1 MQAWI
6 AHQRYVRR
14 FNTAA
19 AALFGV
25 GLVLAFVV
33 GGPRVTGILFLVE
46 IVAGGLFIGM
56 ANVALSLGTPP
67 VNASDDEIR
76 AAAAAGPRWLKRL
89 VTRLDAQPRNNCRPP
104 SSPGLRNP

>member
-14 FNTAA
+14 FNTAV
-19 AALFGV
+19 AALFGI
-25 GLVLAFVV
+25 GLVLAFAV
-33 GGPRVTGILFLVE
+33 GGPHVTGILFLVE

-56 ANVALSLGTPP
+56 ANVALLLGTPP
-67 VNASDDEIR
+67 VNASGDEIR

-89 VTRLDAQPRNNCRPP
+89 VTRLDTQPQETDR
-104 SSPGLRNP
+104 STTAH